1 MNKEDWHL
9 LLFLLLSHHRPEQL
23 HRTIHVNFRGRNV
36 YLCARCTGEYS
47 GILSLFIAW
56 FFGFEFP
63 AWLYLPLISTLPL
76 PSAFDWVTQSCKLRE
91 SRNTIRIS
99 TGFLL
104 GITKGLFLLGEKSTE
119 THYKEHGCV
128 YKIDLRK
135 AYFSPRLSYER
146 LRIAELIQPGEVVL
160 NMFAGVGCYSI
171 SIAKHSEPLKVYS
184 VDINPSAFQYLH
196 ENIRLNRVADVVVP
210 IQGDA
215 KKVTEKE
222 LQNVADRV
230 LMPLPERAYEYLDY
244 AMLAL
249 KPTGGWIHY
258 YGFEYA
264 KKNENPVEKAE
275 AKVSEKMRML
285 CSGFQVEFG
294 RIVRPIGPRWYQVV
308 LDIHVKN

>member
-1 MNKEDWHL
+1 MPQLKGNLKTVLADKIE
-9 LLFLLLSHHRPEQL
+9 PEQL
-23 HRTIHVNFRGRNV
+23 KQIYKTYDIVGDIAVIRVPESQLRHSRLIAEAIMSTHREVKAVWRQSSSVSGDFRLR
-36 YLCARCTGEYS
+36 
-47 GILSLFIAW
+47 SL
-56 FFGFEFP
+56 E
-63 AWLYLPLISTLPL
+63 
-76 PSAFDWVTQSCKLRE
+76 
-91 SRNTIRIS
+91 
-99 TGFLL
+99 
-104 GITKGLFLLGEKSTE
+104 FLLGEKTTE
-119 THYKEHGCV
+119 TRYKEHGCV
-128 YKIDLRK
+128 YITDLRK

-146 LRIAELIQPGEVVL
+146 MRIAELIQPGEVVL

-171 SIAKHSEPLKVYS
+171 SVAKHSEPLKVYS
-184 VDINPSAFQYLH
+184 VDVNPSAVQYLH
-196 ENIRLNRVADVVVP
+196 ENIRLNRVADVVIP

-244 AMLAL
+244 AHLAL

-264 KKNENPVEKAE
+264 NKNENPVEKAE
-275 AKVSEKMRML
+275 TKVSEKMRRL
-285 CSGFQVEFG
+285 CSNFQVEFG

>member
-1 MNKEDWHL
+1 MIQLKGNLKTILADKIE
-9 LLFLLLSHHRPEQL
+9 PEQL
-23 HRTIHVNFRGRNV
+23 KQIYKTYDIVGDIAVIRVPEPLRHHSKLIAEAIMSTHREVKAVWRQSSSVSGDFRLRN
-36 YLCARCTGEYS
+36 LE
-47 GILSLFIAW
+47 
-56 FFGFEFP
+56 
-63 AWLYLPLISTLPL
+63 
-76 PSAFDWVTQSCKLRE
+76 
-91 SRNTIRIS
+91 
-99 TGFLL
+99 FLL
-104 GITKGLFLLGEKSTE
+104 GKKTTE
-119 THYKEHGCV
+119 TRYKEHGCV
-128 YKIDLRK
+128 YKTDLRK

-146 LRIAELIQPGEVVL
+146 LRITELIQKGEVVL

-171 SIAKHSEPLKVYS
+171 SIAKHSEPMKVYS
-184 VDINPSAFQYLH
+184 VDVNPSAFQYLH
-196 ENIRLNRVADVVVP
+196 ENIRLNRVADLVIP

-222 LQNVADRV
+222 LQNAADRV
-230 LMPLPERAYEYLDY
+230 LMPLPERACEYLDY

-275 AKVSEKMRML
+275 TKVSEKMRRL
-285 CSGFQVEFG
+285 CSNFQVEFG

>member
-1 MNKEDWHL
+1 MVQLKGNLKTVLADKLE
-9 LLFLLLSHHRPEQL
+9 PEQL
-23 HRTIHVNFRGRNV
+23 KQIYKTYDIVGDIAIVRVPEPLRHLSKLIAEAIMSTHREVKAVWRQSSSVSGDFRLRG
-36 YLCARCTGEYS
+36 LE
-47 GILSLFIAW
+47 FI
-56 FFGFEFP
+56 
-63 AWLYLPLISTLPL
+63 
-76 PSAFDWVTQSCKLRE
+76 
-91 SRNTIRIS
+91 
-99 TGFLL
+99 
-104 GITKGLFLLGEKSTE
+104 LGEKSTE

-308 LDIHVKN
+308 LDIHVRN

>member
-1 MNKEDWHL
+1 MVQLKGNLKTVLADKLE
-9 LLFLLLSHHRPEQL
+9 PEQL
-23 HRTIHVNFRGRNV
+23 KQIYKTYDIVGDIAVIRVPEPLRHHSKLIAEAIMSTHREVKAVWRQSSSV
-36 YLCARCTGEYS
+36 S
-47 GILSLFIAW
+47 GDYRLRSL
-56 FFGFEFP
+56 E
-63 AWLYLPLISTLPL
+63 
-76 PSAFDWVTQSCKLRE
+76 
-91 SRNTIRIS
+91 
-99 TGFLL
+99 
-104 GITKGLFLLGEKSTE
+104 FLLGEKTTE
-119 THYKEHGCV
+119 TLYKEHGCV

-135 AYFSPRLSYER
+135 AYFSLRLSYER
-146 LRIAELIQPGEVVL
+146 LRIAELIQPGEVVV

-171 SIAKHSEPLKVYS
+171 AIAKHSEPLKVFS
-184 VDINPSAFQYLH
+184 IDVNPCAFQYLH

-222 LQNVADRV
+222 LQNAADRV

-264 KKNENPVEKAE
+264 KKNENPVETAE
-275 AKVSEKMRML
+275 TKVSEKMRRL
-285 CSGFQVEFG
+285 CSNFRVEFG

-308 LDIHVKN
+308 LDIHVRN

>member
-1 MNKEDWHL
+1 MTQLKGNLKTVLADKLE
-9 LLFLLLSHHRPEQL
+9 PEQL
-23 HRTIHVNFRGRNV
+23 KQIYKTYDIVGDIAVIRVPEPLRHHSKLIAEAIMSTHREVKAVWRQSSSV
-36 YLCARCTGEYS
+36 S
-47 GILSLFIAW
+47 GDYRLRSL
-56 FFGFEFP
+56 E
-63 AWLYLPLISTLPL
+63 
-76 PSAFDWVTQSCKLRE
+76 
-91 SRNTIRIS
+91 
-99 TGFLL
+99 
-104 GITKGLFLLGEKSTE
+104 FLLGEKTTE
-119 THYKEHGCV
+119 TLYKEHGCV

-146 LRIAELIQPGEVVL
+146 LRIAELIQPGEVVV

-171 SIAKHSEPLKVYS
+171 AIAKHSEPLKVFS
-184 VDINPSAFQYLH
+184 IDVNPCAFQYLH

-222 LQNVADRV
+222 LQNAADRV

-264 KKNENPVEKAE
+264 KKNENPVETAE
-275 AKVSEKMRML
+275 TKMSEKMRRL
-285 CSGFQVEFG
+285 CSNFRVEFG

-308 LDIHVKN
+308 LDIHVKT